1 MNFNTLSINS
11 FFEYALIG
19 ALFFLIFMVIERFLI
34 PWIPQERLQWKI
46 KFYYPAVRNSIWV
59 LIVLEF
65 IYKNAEENL
74 YLTIAMLGLTVGLLW
89 KLIKD
94 AIIGIVFRFQKGD
107 LRGQIMQVG
116 DVSGEIFSYSNTR
129 LNVKLENGEIVQI
142 PFHEA
147 GSAIMIRSAENK
159 NLNSV
164 HLHVKVTAGKDI
176 ESIKNEIRN
185 LLINSPYVLSHQGIK
200 IEQKELNN
208 DIIEL
213 SVLVFTNN
221 KSFKNNIQKR
231 LYSLAY

>member
-1 MNFNTLSINS
+1 MNFKTLSINS

-19 ALFFLIFMVIERFLI
+19 VIFYLIFIVVEHFLI
-34 PWIPQERLQWKI
+34 PWIPKERLQRKV
-46 KFYYPAVRNSIWV
+46 KFYYPAVRNSIWM
-59 LIVLEF
+59 LIALEF
-65 IYKNAEENL
+65 IYNNAEENL

-94 AIIGIVFRFQKGD
+94 AVIGIVFRFQKGD
-107 LRGQIMQVG
+107 LRGQKMQVG

-164 HLHVKVTAGKDI
+164 QMHIKITAEQDV
-176 ESIKNEIRN
+176 ESIKEEIRS

-200 IEQKELNN
+200 IEQKDLNN

-213 SVLVFTNN
+213 SVLVFTN
-221 KSFKNNIQKR
+221 SVLFKNNIQKR